1 MTAVSF
7 TGLASGLDTASLV
20 TSLVN
25 AERAPANAIAAH
37 QSDLNTQKSII
48 GSLSS
53 ALSSLATSVR
63 ALSLPSD
70 SQPRTATSSD
80 GHVTVAASSGAIATV
95 HDVRVK
101 QLARGAINSSIAF
114 DTADAGVAGTGSVTI
129 TTGSTSQQIDYG
141 ASDSLADI
149 ATKINNAGLGASAS
163 VLFDGSKYRLMVAS
177 TDTGTAA
184 AARFTETGNALG
196 LSDDANIKV
205 GAQDAIATIDGVDV
219 TRGKN
224 VIDDAVAGLT
234 FTLVS
239 PHAKDPAAEASSTVT
254 VALDKTALTS
264 KLQAVV
270 SAYNA
275 VNGALHVQ
283 LDYTGTQKGT
293 NTLFGD
299 STLRG
304 LQGALG
310 GVMSSGYGPGA
321 TTGDMSQ
328 AATLGAIG
336 LTRDKTGNLS
346 LDTTKLAT
354 ALSANPNAVGD
365 LFVKDGFATAMTNL
379 TDTYTR
385 AGNGMFASKSQSLT
399 ARFNL
404 LQTQADQ
411 INTRADALK
420 TQLENQFS
428 ALETAMSQLK
438 SQSSF
443 LTSILG

>member
-20 TSLVN
+20 TQLVA
-25 AERAPANAIAAH
+25 AERAPANAIASK
-37 QSDLNTQKSII
+37 QSDLNTQKSIV

-53 ALSSLATSVR
+53 ALGSLSTAVR

-70 SQPRTATSSD
+70 SQPRTASSSD

-101 QLARGAINSSIAF
+101 QLARGAINSSRAF
-114 DTADAGVAGTGSVTI
+114 DSAGAGVAGTGSVTI
-129 TTGSTSQQIDYG
+129 TTGATSKQIDFG
-141 ASDSLADI
+141 SSDSLADI
-149 ATKINNAGLGASAS
+149 ATKINSAGLGASAS

-177 TDTGTAA
+177 TSTGTAA
-184 AARFTETGNALG
+184 AARFSETGTSLG
-196 LSDDANIKV
+196 LSDTANIKV

-234 FTLVS
+234 FTLVK
-239 PHAKDPAAEASSTVT
+239 PHAKDLEAEASSTIT
-254 VALDKTALTS
+254 VALDTTSLTS
-264 KLQAVV
+264 K
-270 SAYNA
+270 
-275 VNGALHVQ
+275 LHVQ
-283 LDYTGTQKGT
+283 LDYTGSQKGT

-299 STLRG
+299 STLRQ

-310 GVMSSGYGPGA
+310 GVMSNGYGAGA
-321 TTGDMSQ
+321 ATGDMSQ

-336 LTRDKTGNLS
+336 LVRAKDGALS
-346 LDTTKLAT
+346 LDTTKLAS
-354 ALSANPNAVGD
+354 ALASNSNAVGD
-365 LFVKDGFATAMTNL
+365 LFVTNGFATAMTTL
-379 TDTYTR
+379 TDAYTR
-385 AGNGMFASKSQSLT
+385 AGDGLFASKSQSL
-399 ARFNL
+399 ADRFHL
-404 LQTQADQ
+404 LQGQADH
-411 INTRADALK
+411 INARADALK
-420 TQLENQFS
+420 TQLETQFT
-428 ALETAMSQLK
+428 ALETAMSHLK